1 MNFGINKPKIFDVQT
16 TSFSEILLVILF
28 FLLIFNIDGSQQ
40 VAGLKKE
47 IKILNEK
54 NDKLTEKNDKLTQE
68 NKNLKMLLVKKDE
81 QIDTLQKEISAWKQ
95 KFILVNKENVLLK
108 SELKRIKLEL
118 ARTKKNLKDY
128 QNKYGKLDGDDI
140 VNFCRIGNNDVFPV
154 LNIVANKRQFIVTPL
169 WNKQTDSK
177 YIKKIPGLNRVNN
190 KLIIRHNNFKRYF
203 TPTYNWGQKQ
213 LNNCRFKVRLKIDKS
228 ITKAS
233 VFDYVSNEVG
243 RHFYKIRVK

>member
-1 MNFGINKPKIFDVQT
+1 MNFGVNKPKIFDVQT

-40 VAGLKKE
+40 VEGLKVE

-54 NDKLTEKNDKLTQE
+54 NDELTKE
-68 NKNLKMLLVKKDE
+68 NKELKKLILQKDE
-81 QIDTLQKEISAWKQ
+81 QIDKLEKEIAAWKQ

-118 ARTKKNLKDY
+118 ARTKKDLKDY

-154 LNIVANKRQFIVTPL
+154 LNILANKRQFIITPL

-177 YIKKIPGLNRVNN
+177 YIKDIPGLNRVNN
-190 KLIIRHNNFKRYF
+190 KLTISHSSFKRYF

-213 LNNCRFKVRLKIDKS
+213 VNNCRFKVRLKIDKS

>member
-28 FLLIFNIDGSQQ
+28 YLLIFNIDGSQQ

-118 ARTKKNLKDY
+118 ARTTITLKDY
-128 QNKYGKLDGDDI
+128 QNTYGKLGDDI

-154 LNIVANKRQFIVTPL
+154 LNIVANKKQFIITPL
-169 WNKQTDSK
+169 WNKQTDSE
-177 YIKKIPGLNRVNN
+177 YIKDIPGLNRVNN

>member
-1 MNFGINKPKIFDVQT
+1 MNFGVNKPKIFDVQT

-40 VAGLKKE
+40 VEGLKVE

-54 NDKLTEKNDKLTQE
+54 NDELTKE
-68 NKNLKMLLVKKDE
+68 NKELKKLILQKDE
-81 QIDTLQKEISAWKQ
+81 QIDKLEKEIAAWKQ

-118 ARTKKNLKDY
+118 ARTKKDLKDY

-154 LNIVANKRQFIVTPL
+154 LNILANKRQFIITPL

-177 YIKKIPGLNRVNN
+177 YIKDIPGLNRVNN
-190 KLIIRHNNFKRYF
+190 KLTISHSSFKRYF

-213 LNNCRFKVRLKIDKS
+213 VNNCRFKVRLKIDKS

-233 VFDYVSNEVG
+233 VFDFVSNEVG

>member
-1 MNFGINKPKIFDVQT
+1 MNFGVNKPKIFDVQT

-40 VAGLKKE
+40 VEGLKVE

-54 NDKLTEKNDKLTQE
+54 NDKLTKE
-68 NKNLKMLLVKKDE
+68 NKELKKLILQKDE
-81 QIDTLQKEISAWKQ
+81 QIDKLEKEIAAWKQ

-118 ARTKKNLKDY
+118 ARTKKDLKDY

-154 LNIVANKRQFIVTPL
+154 LNILANKRQFIITPL

-177 YIKKIPGLNRVNN
+177 YIKDIPGLNRVNN
-190 KLIIRHNNFKRYF
+190 KLTISHSSFKRYF

-213 LNNCRFKVRLKIDKS
+213 VNNCRFKVRLKIDKS

>member
-1 MNFGINKPKIFDVQT
+1 MNFGVNKPKIFDVQT

-40 VAGLKKE
+40 VEGLKVE

-54 NDKLTEKNDKLTQE
+54 NDELTKE
-68 NKNLKMLLVKKDE
+68 NKELKKLILQKDE
-81 QIDTLQKEISAWKQ
+81 QIDKLEKEIAAWKQ

-118 ARTKKNLKDY
+118 ARTKKDLKDY

-154 LNIVANKRQFIVTPL
+154 LNILANKRQFIITPL

-177 YIKKIPGLNRVNN
+177 YIKDIPGLNRVNN
-190 KLIIRHNNFKRYF
+190 KLTISHSSFKRYF

-213 LNNCRFKVRLKIDKS
+213 VNNCRFKVRLKIDKS

-233 VFDYVSNEVG
+233 VFDYVSNVVG

>member
-1 MNFGINKPKIFDVQT
+1 MNFGVNKPKIFDVQT

-40 VAGLKKE
+40 VEGLKVE

-54 NDKLTEKNDKLTQE
+54 NDELTKE
-68 NKNLKMLLVKKDE
+68 NKELKKLILQKDE
-81 QIDTLQKEISAWKQ
+81 QIDKLEKEIAAWKQ

-118 ARTKKNLKDY
+118 ARTKKDLKDY

-154 LNIVANKRQFIVTPL
+154 LNILANKRQFIITPL

-177 YIKKIPGLNRVNN
+177 YIKDIPGLNRVNN
-190 KLIIRHNNFKRYF
+190 KLTISHSSFKRYF

-213 LNNCRFKVRLKIDKS
+213 VNNCRFKVRLKIDKS

-243 RHFYKIRVK
+243 RHFYKIL

>member
-1 MNFGINKPKIFDVQT
+1 MNFGVNKPKIFDVQT

-40 VAGLKKE
+40 VEGLKVE

-54 NDKLTEKNDKLTQE
+54 NDELTKENKELKKLILQKDERIDKLE
-68 NKNLKMLLVKKDE
+68 
-81 QIDTLQKEISAWKQ
+81 KEIAAWKQ

-118 ARTKKNLKDY
+118 ARTKKDLKDY

-154 LNIVANKRQFIVTPL
+154 LNILANKRQFIITPL

-177 YIKKIPGLNRVNN
+177 YIKDIPGLNRVNN
-190 KLIIRHNNFKRYF
+190 KLTISHSSFKRYF
-203 TPTYNWGQKQ
+203 TPTYNWGQKKV
-213 LNNCRFKVRLKIDKS
+213 NNCRFKVRLKIDKS

>member
-1 MNFGINKPKIFDVQT
+1 MNFGVNKPKIFDVQT

-40 VAGLKKE
+40 VEGLKVE

-54 NDKLTEKNDKLTQE
+54 NDELTKE
-68 NKNLKMLLVKKDE
+68 NKELKKLMLQKDE
-81 QIDTLQKEISAWKQ
+81 QIDKLEKEIAAWKQ

-118 ARTKKNLKDY
+118 ARTKKDLKDY

-154 LNIVANKRQFIVTPL
+154 LNILANKRQFIITPL

-177 YIKKIPGLNRVNN
+177 YIKDIPGLNRVNN
-190 KLIIRHNNFKRYF
+190 KLTISHSSFKRYF

-213 LNNCRFKVRLKIDKS
+213 VNNCRFKVRLKIDKS